1 MDGWWA
7 VGAVARG
14 VSHQANGHPCQ
25 DALGY
30 RFLCDGVLIAA
41 LADGAGSAE
50 KADQGAQAAVDAALD
65 CMETALAE
73 ELLVTQAEW
82 EDLAHRA
89 FVAARTRVIN
99 LAEAEGEPVR
109 SYASTLTCLI
119 ATAYHIVAGALG
131 DGVVVAGEVEGDLQ
145 AVTQIQRGEYANE
158 TYFLTQDQALEN
170 LQIVA
175 VYGTFDRVA
184 MMSDGLTRLALKL
197 PAYQPHRPFFQP
209 LFTFALDARQADG
222 ESRGWAEAQLRAF
235 LTSERVCARTDDDKS
250 LLLAVRTPERVMAP
264 VQAFE
269 PGAGDSTPGS

>member
-14 VSHQANGHPCQ
+14 VSHQANGSPCQ

-30 RFLCDGVLIAA
+30 RFLSDGVLVAA
-41 LADGAGSAE
+41 LADGAGTAD
-50 KADQGAQAAVDAALD
+50 KADRGAQAAVDAALD
-65 CMETALAE
+65 CLETALAE

-82 EDLAHRA
+82 EELVHRA
-89 FVAARTRVIN
+89 FVAARARVMR
-99 LAEAEGEPVR
+99 LAEEEGEPLR
-109 SYASTLTCLI
+109 GYATTLTCLI

-131 DGVVVAGEVEGDLQ
+131 DGVVVAGEAEGDLQ

-158 TYFLTQDQALEN
+158 TYFLTQDQALEH
-170 LQIVA
+170 LQTVA
-175 VYGTFDRVA
+175 IYGTFDRLA

-209 LFTFALDARQADG
+209 LFTFALDAREGDG
-222 ESRGWAEAQLRAF
+222 EAQERAEAQLRAF

-250 LLLAVRTPERVMAP
+250 LLLAVRTPEREMAP
-264 VQAFE
+264 AQVFK
-269 PGAGDSTPGS
+269 PGAGDSSPGP